1 MLMTVKMI
9 PMKNGSITIPDDL
22 RERYGF
28 EDGSLLVLEAEAEGI
43 VLRPA
48 DWPEPEIYTPERI
61 AEFLLNSAVSEDEYL
76 AAIEEVRRMGIDPST
91 VPHDPF

>member
-1 MLMTVKMI
+1 
-9 PMKNGSITIPDDL
+9 MKNGSIAIPDDF

-28 EDGSLLVLEAEAEGI
+28 EDGAFVVVIAASEGL

-48 DWPEPEIYTPERI
+48 DGPEPEIYTPERI
-61 AEFLLNSAVSEDEYL
+61 AEFLLNNAVSERDYR
-76 AAIEEVRRMGIDPST
+76 AAVAEVIKMGIDPAS

>member
-1 MLMTVKMI
+1 MIVKMI
-9 PMKNGSITIPDDL
+9 QIENGSITIPDDL

-28 EDGSLLVLEAEAEGI
+28 EDGSLLVMEAEAEGI

-61 AEFLLNSAVSEDEYL
+61 AEFLLNNAVSESDYQ
-76 AAIEEVRRMGIDPST
+76 AAIEEVRRMGIDPAT

>member
-1 MLMTVKMI
+1 MI
-9 PMKNGSITIPDDL
+9 PIQNGSVSIPDDL

-28 EDGSLLVLEAEAEGI
+28 EDGSLLVMEAGADGI

-48 DWPEPEIYTPERI
+48 DWPEPEVYTPERI
-61 AEFLLNSAVSEDEYL
+61 AEFLLNNAVSERDYQ
-76 AAIEEVRRMGIDPST
+76 AAIEEVKRMGIDPAT

>member
-1 MLMTVKMI
+1 MTIKVVPI
-9 PMKNGSITIPDDL
+9 ENGSITIPNEL

-28 EDGSLLVLEAEAEGI
+28 EDGSLLVMEADAEGI
-43 VLRPA
+43 VIRPP

-61 AEFLLNSAVSEDEYL
+61 AEFLLNNAVSERDYHF
-76 AAIEEVRRMGIDPST
+76 AIEEVKRMGIDPAT